1 MVERLSVWGSIA
13 DREDIH
19 VRVMDLPA
27 DCGGGALVRRADGSV
42 WILLD
47 QALTALER
55 RAVLLHELVHLERG
69 TARHEGAPPA
79 WQAIVAR
86 EEQRVEDQVAA
97 RLVPDRELREF
108 VQRCLSLDRFVTA
121 LDVAQEFE
129 VPVDVAER
137 ACRRAS

>member
-1 MVERLSVWGSIA
+1 MAESVWGSIA
-13 DREDIH
+13 HRGDIN
-19 VRVMDLPA
+19 VRITNLPA
-27 DCGGGALVRRADGSV
+27 ECGGGSVVRRADGSI

-47 QALTALER
+47 VALAATER
-55 RAVLLHELVHLERG
+55 RAALLHELVHLERG
-69 TARHEGAPPA
+69 SARHEGAPPA

-86 EEQRVEDQVAA
+86 EEQRVDDAVAQ
-97 RLVPDRELREF
+97 RLVPDAELREF
-108 VQRCLSLDRFVTA
+108 VARCLSLDRFVTA